1 MAKRSEYQEIQRIAR
16 SRQMSVAEWV
26 RQVLAQVRREQP
38 VSDVAKK
45 LENIRAAAR
54 HEYPVGDIE
63 DMLAEIEGGHE
74 AAP

>member
-1 MAKRSEYQEIQRIAR
+1 
-16 SRQMSVAEWV
+16 V

-63 DMLAEIEGGHE
+63 DMLAEIEGGLE